1 MKVFIFILV
10 LWLTPVW
17 SAECQD
23 FKFQEAPFTACTAK
37 ILEDDIRLFLH
48 DKTGKIFGQFQK
60 LDNFLKEQDLDIIF
74 ATNGGMYHADR
85 SPVGMYVE
93 NFKEFSPIITRDG
106 PGNFGLLPNGVFC
119 FSKKEFLILETKKFS
134 QGKIQCQYATQSGTF
149 VIYNGKINTKFIKEG
164 TYKFVRS
171 GVGISRDGLKA
182 IFLIS
187 NQAVN
192 FHHFASTFLDHFKID
207 NALYLDGNI
216 SRLYSPKIN
225 RIDCGFDIG
234 PIVAVVAPAE

>member
-1 MKVFIFILV
+1 MKFFFIILA

-23 FKFQEAPFTACTAK
+23 FRFQETPFTACTAELPK
-37 ILEDDIRLFLH
+37 DDVRLFLN

-60 LDNFLKEQDLDIIF
+60 LDTSLKEQGLDIIF
-74 ATNGGMYHADR
+74 ATNGGMYHTDR
-85 SPVGMYVE
+85 SPVGMYIE
-93 NFKEFSPIITRDG
+93 NFNEFSPLITRDG

-119 FSKKEFLILETKKFS
+119 FNKKEFLILETKKFA
-134 QGKIQCQYATQSGTF
+134 QAKIQCQYATQSGPLL
-149 VIYNGKINTKFIKEG
+149 VIDGKIHPSFIKNG
-164 TYKFVRS
+164 TSKFVRS
-171 GVGISRDGLKA
+171 GVGISRNGSKA

-187 NQAVN
+187 NEAVN
-192 FHHFASTFLDHFKID
+192 FHHFASTFLDQFKID

-216 SRLYSPKIN
+216 SRLYSPKLN
-225 RIDCGFDIG
+225 RIDFGFDIG

>member
-23 FKFQEAPFTACTAK
+23 FKFQEAHFTACTAK
-37 ILEDDIRLFLH
+37 IPEDDIRLFLQ
-48 DKTGKIFGQFQK
+48 DKTGKIFGQFQE

-93 NFKEFSPIITRDG
+93 NFKEFSPLIITDG

-119 FSKKEFLILETKKFS
+119 FNEKQFLIVESKKYEKS
-134 QGKIQCQYATQSGTF
+134 KIQCQYATQSGPLL
-149 VIYNGKINTKFIKEG
+149 VINGKIHPKFIKDG
-164 TYKFVRS
+164 TSKFVRS

-225 RIDCGFDIG
+225 RMDFGFDIG
-234 PIVAVVAPAE
+234 PIIAVVAPAE

>member
-1 MKVFIFILV
+1 MKVFIFILA

-17 SAECQD
+17 SAECHD

-37 ILEDDIRLFLH
+37 VPEDDIRLFLQ
-48 DKTGKIFGQFQK
+48 DKTGKIFGQFQE
-60 LDNFLKEQDLDIIF
+60 LDNFLKQQDLNIIF

-85 SPVGMYVE
+85 SPVGMYIE
-93 NFKEFSPIITRDG
+93 NFKEYSPLITRDV

-119 FSKKEFLILETKKFS
+119 FNKKEFLILETKKFV
-134 QGKIQCQYATQSGTF
+134 QGKIQCQYATQSGPLL
-149 VIYNGKINTKFIKEG
+149 VIDGKIHPKFIKDG
-164 TYKFVRS
+164 TSKFIRS
-171 GVGISRDGLKA
+171 GVGISRNKSKA

-192 FHHFASTFLDHFKID
+192 LHHFASTFLDHFKTD

-216 SRLYSPKIN
+216 TRLYSPKIN
-225 RIDCGFDIG
+225 RIDFGFAIG

>member
-1 MKVFIFILV
+1 MKVFIIVLV

-37 ILEDDIRLFLH
+37 IPEDDIRLFLY
-48 DKTGKIFGQFQK
+48 DKSGNIYGQFQK
-60 LDNFLKEQDLDIIF
+60 LDNFLKEERLNIIF

-93 NFKEFSPIITRDG
+93 NFKEFSPLIIRDG

-119 FSKKEFLILETKKFS
+119 FNKKVFMILETEKFARS
-134 QGKIQCQYATQSGTF
+134 KIRCQYATQSGPLL
-149 VIYNGKINTKFIKEG
+149 VIDGKIHPKFIKNG
-164 TYKFVRS
+164 TSKFVRS
-171 GVGISRDGLKA
+171 GVGISRDGSKA

-192 FHHFASTFLDHFKID
+192 FHHFASTFLDRLEID

-216 SRLYSPKIN
+216 SRLYSPKLN
-225 RIDCGFDIG
+225 RIDFGFDIG
-234 PIVAVVAPAE
+234 PIIAVVAPAE

>member
-1 MKVFIFILV
+1 MKVFIIVLV

-23 FKFQEAPFTACTAK
+23 FNFQEAHFTACTAK
-37 ILEDDIRLFLH
+37 IPEDDIRIFLQ
-48 DKTGKIFGQFQK
+48 DQTGKIFGQFQE
-60 LDNFLKEQDLDIIF
+60 LDNFLKKQDLDIIF

-93 NFKEFSPIITRDG
+93 NFKEFSPLIISDG

-119 FSKKEFLILETKKFS
+119 FNNKEFLILETESFATR
-134 QGKIQCQYATQSGTF
+134 KIQCQYATQSGPLL
-149 VIYNGKINTKFIKEG
+149 VIDGKIHPKFIKNG
-164 TYKFVRS
+164 TSKFVRS
-171 GVGISRDGLKA
+171 GVGISRDGSKA

-192 FHHFASTFLDHFKID
+192 FHHFASTFLDRLEID

-216 SRLYSPKIN
+216 SRLYSPKLN
-225 RIDCGFDIG
+225 RIDFGFDIG
-234 PIVAVVAPAE
+234 PIIAVVAPAE

>member
-1 MKVFIFILV
+1 MKVFIIVLV

-23 FKFQEAPFTACTAK
+23 FKFQEVPFTACTAK
-37 ILEDDIRLFLH
+37 IPEDDIRLFLY
-48 DKTGKIFGQFQK
+48 DKTGKIYGQFQK
-60 LDNFLKEQDLDIIF
+60 LDNFLNEERLNIIF

-93 NFKEFSPIITRDG
+93 NFKEFSPLIIRDG

-119 FSKKEFLILETKKFS
+119 FNKKEFLILETESFATS
-134 QGKIQCQYATQSGTF
+134 KIQCQYATQSGPLL
-149 VIYNGKINTKFIKEG
+149 VMDGEIHPKFIKDG
-164 TYKFVRS
+164 TSKFVRS
-171 GVGISRDGLKA
+171 GVGISRDGLQA

-187 NQAVN
+187 NRAVN
-192 FHHFASTFLDHFKID
+192 FHHFASTFLDHLEID

-216 SRLYSPKIN
+216 SRLYSPKLN
-225 RIDCGFDIG
+225 RLDFGFDIG
-234 PIVAVVAPAE
+234 PIVAVVAPAK

>member
-1 MKVFIFILV
+1 MKVFIIILV

-23 FKFQEAPFTACTAK
+23 FKYQEAHFTACTAK
-37 ILEDDIRLFLH
+37 IPEDDIRLFFQ
-48 DKTGKIFGQFQK
+48 DQTGKIFGQFQE

-93 NFKEFSPIITRDG
+93 NFKEFSPLINREG

-119 FSKKEFLILETKKFS
+119 FNKKEFLILETKEFARR
-134 QGKIQCQYATQSGTF
+134 KIQCQYATQSGPLL
-149 VIYNGKINTKFIKEG
+149 VMDGKIHPKFIKNG
-164 TYKFVRS
+164 ASKFVRS
-171 GVGISRDGLKA
+171 GVGISKDGLEA

-192 FHHFASTFLDHFKID
+192 FYHFASTFLDHLKID

-216 SRLYSPKIN
+216 SRLYSPKLN
-225 RIDCGFDIG
+225 RIDFGFDIG

>member
-1 MKVFIFILV
+1 VKFFFIILA

-17 SAECQD
+17 SAECWD
-23 FKFQEAPFTACTAK
+23 FRFQETQFTACTAELPK
-37 ILEDDIRLFLH
+37 DDVRLFLK
-48 DKTGKIFGQFQK
+48 DKNGKIFGQFQK
-60 LDNFLKEQDLDIIF
+60 LDASLKEQGFDIIF

-93 NFKEFSPIITRDG
+93 NFKEFSPLITRDG

-119 FSKKEFLILETKKFS
+119 FSKKEFLILETKKFA
-134 QGKIQCQYATQSGTF
+134 QGKIQCQYATQSGPLL
-149 VIYNGKINTKFIKEG
+149 VIDGKIHPKFIKDG
-164 TYKFVRS
+164 TSKFVRS

-225 RIDCGFDIG
+225 RIDFGFDIG

>member
-1 MKVFIFILV
+1 MKFFFIILA

-23 FKFQEAPFTACTAK
+23 FRFQETPFTACTAELPK
-37 ILEDDIRLFLH
+37 DDVRLFLN

-60 LDNFLKEQDLDIIF
+60 LDTSLKEQDLDIIF

-93 NFKEFSPIITRDG
+93 NFKEFSPLITRDG

-119 FSKKEFLILETKKFS
+119 FSKKEFLILETKKFA
-134 QGKIQCQYATQSGTF
+134 QGKIQCQYATQSGPLL
-149 VIYNGKINTKFIKEG
+149 VIDGKIHPKLIKDG
-164 TYKFVRS
+164 TSKFVRS

-225 RIDCGFDIG
+225 RIDFGFDIG

>member
-23 FKFQEAPFTACTAK
+23 FKFQEAHFTACTAK
-37 ILEDDIRLFLH
+37 IPEDDIRLFLQA
-48 DKTGKIFGQFQK
+48 KTGKIFGQFQE
-60 LDNFLKEQDLDIIF
+60 LDNFLKEHDLDIIF

-93 NFKEFSPIITRDG
+93 NFKEFSPLINREG

-119 FSKKEFLILETKKFS
+119 FNKKEFLILETKKFAKS
-134 QGKIQCQYATQSGTF
+134 KIQCQYATQSGPLL
-149 VIYNGKINTKFIKEG
+149 VIDGKIHPKFIKNG
-164 TYKFVRS
+164 TSKFIRS
-171 GVGISRDGLKA
+171 GVGISRDGLEA

-187 NQAVN
+187 NQPVN
-192 FHHFASTFLDHFKID
+192 FYHFASTFLDRLEID

-216 SRLYSPKIN
+216 SRLYSPKLN
-225 RIDCGFDIG
+225 RIDFGFDIG
-234 PIVAVVAPAE
+234 PIIAAVAPAE

>member
-37 ILEDDIRLFLH
+37 IPEDDIRLFLY
-48 DKTGKIFGQFQK
+48 DKTGNIYGQFQK
-60 LDNFLKEQDLDIIF
+60 LDNFLKEERLNIIF

-93 NFKEFSPIITRDG
+93 KFKEFSPLIISDG

-119 FSKKEFLILETKKFS
+119 FNKKEFLILETKKFARS
-134 QGKIQCQYATQSGTF
+134 KIQCQYATQSGPLL
-149 VIYNGKINTKFIKEG
+149 VIDGKIHPKFIKNA
-164 TYKFVRS
+164 TSKFIRC

-187 NQAVN
+187 NQPVN
-192 FHHFASTFLDHFKID
+192 FYHFASTFLDHLEID

-216 SRLYSPKIN
+216 SRLYSPKLN
-225 RIDCGFDIG
+225 RIDFGFDIG
-234 PIVAVVAPAE
+234 PIFAAVAPAE

>member
-1 MKVFIFILV
+1 MKVFIIVLV

-37 ILEDDIRLFLH
+37 IPEDDIRLFLY
-48 DKTGKIFGQFQK
+48 DKTGNIYGQFQK
-60 LDNFLKEQDLDIIF
+60 LDNFLKEERLNIIF

-93 NFKEFSPIITRDG
+93 NFKEFSPLIIRDG

-119 FSKKEFLILETKKFS
+119 FNKKEFMILETEKFARS
-134 QGKIQCQYATQSGTF
+134 KIRCQYATQSGPLL
-149 VIYNGKINTKFIKEG
+149 VIDGKIHPKFIKNG
-164 TYKFVRS
+164 TSKFVRS
-171 GVGISRDGLKA
+171 GVGISRDGSKA

-192 FHHFASTFLDHFKID
+192 FHHFASTFLDRLEID

-216 SRLYSPKIN
+216 SRLYPPKLN
-225 RIDCGFDIG
+225 RIAFGFDIG
-234 PIVAVVAPAE
+234 PIIAVVALAE

>member
-1 MKVFIFILV
+1 MKVFIIVLV

-37 ILEDDIRLFLH
+37 IPEDDIRLFLY
-48 DKTGKIFGQFQK
+48 DKTGNIYGQFQK
-60 LDNFLKEQDLDIIF
+60 LDNFLKEERLNIIF

-93 NFKEFSPIITRDG
+93 NFKKVSPLIIGDG

-119 FSKKEFLILETKKFS
+119 FNKKEFMILETEKFARS
-134 QGKIQCQYATQSGTF
+134 KIQCQYATQSGPLL
-149 VIYNGKINTKFIKEG
+149 VIDGKIHPKFIKNG
-164 TYKFVRS
+164 TSKFVRS
-171 GVGISRDGLKA
+171 GVGISRDGSKA

-192 FHHFASTFLDHFKID
+192 FHHFASTFLDRLEID

-216 SRLYSPKIN
+216 SRLYSPKLN
-225 RIDCGFDIG
+225 RIDFGFDIG
-234 PIVAVVAPAE
+234 PIIAVVAPAE